1 MAEIAKKFVAVIVL
15 TASYVIIS
23 LEYVQE
29 DVRTDIQEHN
39 VTIVRNLYNLLNI
52 KLHILTSTL

>member
-15 TASYVIIS
+15 TTSHVIIS

-29 DVRTDIQEHN
+29 DVRTDIQEHT
-39 VTIVRNLYNLLNI
+39 VTIVRNIYNFLNI
-52 KLHILTSTL
+52 KMHILT